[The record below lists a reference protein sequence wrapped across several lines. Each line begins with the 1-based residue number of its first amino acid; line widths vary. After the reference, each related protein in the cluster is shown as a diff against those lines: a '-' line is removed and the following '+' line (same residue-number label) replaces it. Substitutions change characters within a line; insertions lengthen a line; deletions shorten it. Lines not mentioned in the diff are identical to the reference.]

1 MSKIFRWQWICRYGE
16 LWRTSVISDRAS
28 EFSIRS
34 YSSIID
40 FRLVGAQGGAFSP
53 RCLKVPQPRWCVR
66 CSASSCRETPTD
78 SHHQKFRACRH
89 LGDVLLPHSSVS
101 RASGSWPMPGEDL
114 SLEGNDL
121 ALASNGLE
129 VRRNSARGTALCF
142 SDSPLLV
149 GAPEPDRTAYRYGD
163 ISGH

>member
-1 MSKIFRWQWICRYGE
+1 
-16 LWRTSVISDRAS
+16 
-28 EFSIRS
+28 
-34 YSSIID
+34 
-40 FRLVGAQGGAFSP
+40 
-53 RCLKVPQPRWCVR
+53 
-66 CSASSCRETPTD
+66 
-78 SHHQKFRACRH
+78 
-89 LGDVLLPHSSVS
+89 
-101 RASGSWPMPGEDL
+101 MPGEDL